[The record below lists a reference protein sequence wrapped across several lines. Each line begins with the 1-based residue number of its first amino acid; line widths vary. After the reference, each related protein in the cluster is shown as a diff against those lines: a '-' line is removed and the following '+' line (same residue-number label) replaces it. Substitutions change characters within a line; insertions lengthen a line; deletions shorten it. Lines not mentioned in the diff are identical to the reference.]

1 MKALVIVNQ
10 PLRLVA
16 TKLLSLLTPKA
27 FVGPLS
33 PMQMQEIPDPQLP
46 AEDWVVVDTQLCG
59 LCGSDYKQVF
69 MNGQIDNPM
78 TSMISWPQVLGHEV
92 VGIVSKV
99 GSKVKSCKI
108 GERVLLNPW
117 LSCVTRGVEPCEYC
131 KQGRLAQCLSFG
143 RGYVERGIHHGN
155 SATATGGFAQKVP
168 AHESQWFPIPEG
180 ISSEAAVLADPF
192 SVSFHAILKA
202 PPPPNGTALV
212 YGCGT
217 LGLLAIAIL
226 RSLYPTVKVF
236 AVARYEH
243 QKKLAEQFGAHKVYQ
258 HKPTRDIVHGVAQDL
273 GCELNLPWMGL
284 PMINGGL
291 DCVYDTVSSSETMEV
306 SIRILKTG
314 GALLV
319 IGVEPSRRFE
329 WTPIY
334 FKELRIFG
342 ANGFGIEEYEGQ
354 RKHGMEWYF
363 EFIRQGKIN
372 VTPII
377 THKYA
382 MSDYK
387 NAFMT
392 CFTQG
397 EHSAVKVLFNNFG

>member
-1 MKALVIVNQ
+1 MKALVIGNQ

-16 TKLLSLLTPKA
+16 TKLLSFLTPKA

-33 PMQMQEIPDPQLP
+33 AMQLKEIPDPTLP
-46 AEDWVVVDTQLCG
+46 AEDWVIVDTQLCG

-69 MNGQIDNPM
+69 MNGQVDNPM
-78 TSMISWPQVLGHEV
+78 SSMISWPQVLGHEV

-99 GSKVKSCKI
+99 GSKVTSRKV

-117 LSCVTRGVEPCEYC
+117 LSCVTRGVTPLCEYC
-131 KQGRLAQCLSFG
+131 RQGRLAQCLSFG

-168 AHESQWFPIPEG
+168 AHESQWFLIPEG
-180 ISSEAAVLADPF
+180 ISSEQAVLADPF

-202 PPPPNGTALV
+202 PPPPDGKVLV

-226 RSLYPTVKVF
+226 RSLYPTVTVY

-243 QKKLAEQFGAHKVYQ
+243 QKKLALQFGATKVFD
-258 HKPTRDIVHGVAQDL
+258 HRPVKNIVNGVAREL
-273 GCELNLPWMGL
+273 GCELNMPWMGL

-291 DCVYDTVSSSETMEV
+291 DCVYDTVSSAETMEV
-306 SIRILKTG
+306 GIRILKTG

-329 WTPIY
+329 WTPVY
-334 FKELRIFG
+334 FKELRILG
-342 ANGFGIEEYEGQ
+342 SNGFGIEEYEG
-354 RKHGMEWYF
+354 RRMHGMEWYF
-363 EFIRQGKIN
+363 EFIKQGKID

-382 MSDYK
+382 MKDYK
-387 NAFMT
+387 DAFMT

-397 EHSAVKVLFNNFG
+397 RHGAVKVLFDRF

>member
-1 MKALVIVNQ
+1 MKALVISNQ

-16 TKLLSLLTPKA
+16 TKLLSLITPKA
-27 FVGPLS
+27 FVGVTS
-33 PMQMQEIPDPQLP
+33 PMQMQEIPEPQLP
-46 AEDWVVVDTQLCG
+46 AEDWVIADTQICG

-99 GSKVKSCKI
+99 GAKVKNRKV

-168 AHESQWFPIPEG
+168 AHESQWFSIPDG
-180 ISSEAAVLADPF
+180 ISNEAAVLADPF

-226 RSLYPTVKVF
+226 RALYPTVKVF

-243 QKKLAEQFGAHKVYQ
+243 QAKLAEQFGAHKIFK
-258 HKPTRDIVHGVAQDL
+258 HKPTKAIVDGIAKDL
-273 GCELNLPWMGL
+273 GCELNMPWMGL

-291 DCVYDTVSSSETMEV
+291 DCVYDTVSSAETMEV

-329 WTPIY
+329 WTPVY
-334 FKELRIFG
+334 FKELRILG
-342 ANGFGIEEYEGQ
+342 SNGFGIEEYQGKRQ
-354 RKHGMEWYF
+354 HGMEWYF
-363 EFIRQGKIN
+363 DFIKQGKIN

-377 THKYA
+377 THQYA
-382 MSDYK
+382 MHDYK
-387 NAFMT
+387 TAFMT

-397 EHSAVKVLFNNFG
+397 EHGAVKVLFNNFG